1 MPEANNQFT
10 GSKMNKD
17 LSPRLIPSTQYI
29 DARNATVLNSEGGES
44 GLLQN
49 VEGNTLLTNLNLIG
63 ENLEIVGLF
72 SDKILDRMFLF
83 VTNWNDP
90 SPEGVSNFASP
101 ASSHYIC
108 MYDIKTNTSTT
119 LVSGSFL
126 NFSKT
131 KRILAVN
138 LLEDLLFFTDN
149 RNQPRKI
156 NVNSAI
162 SDSTYYTNEDN
173 ISVLRYFPWNAPR
186 LSKNILSPGKTSQYP
201 LEVRSELLITTQPLV
216 IVKPS
221 GTYIEQVGSAGWTT
235 SGDGIDAYISITI
248 EGTSPNQNIS
258 SLFVSDFNV
267 NLTSNITTN
276 PTNKNPTTTTGVIQS
291 ATTGSGVGLTVSI
304 TTTGA
309 VGSATVTDV
318 SITSAGTGYTSG
330 NTVTFSG
337 ASFGGGVGNDLVITV
352 PSTVPAL
359 VTGGNNF
366 SIGDTITIGS
376 PWTNPTALPSGDIVL
391 TIGSQNIAQTPTMK
405 DVVSENLPGAIERKV
420 AAITPSTVFNYGSPV
435 KRGDNIWSRIFQ
447 ETADSTPRP
456 ILLTQSPSPFVPNA
470 KNFELLQGTGAG
482 LEGLGLEVSVSVI
495 DVPTLSGKLR
505 VGVGTLNSSISTQVT
520 GAKVNGLFNNVS
532 FTTNGSG
539 SGATFNLI
547 SLSAVSASIEVVIP
561 GDGYSVSD
569 TITFPAGSM
578 GSGSTVLVVT
588 LEDSDVIR
596 NTININVVSSGN
608 NYSSGNQ
615 IKILRG
621 VSLAG
626 RGPIPGLSND
636 LILDLDATRL
646 TLLPTSSFVNSKI
659 TSTNSDGDPKIILSD
674 NISITANTG
683 GNQITHDSTSNIA
696 VSDIV
701 TFSANPFYDTTFDG
715 DKDFL
720 SEKFVRFSYRFKF
733 DDNQY
738 SLIAPFT
745 QAAFI
750 PRQDGYFLE
759 DSIPESID
767 DVESNSDE
775 NRAIKSTIIAFFENK
790 VNQVGITIDM
800 PEGINTPAELYDKL
814 KVIEIDILYKDSD
827 ESNIKII
834 DTITKDSFIGLVT
847 NQYTYKYNASMPIR
861 TLRSVDFSRAADRAP
876 IRAKAQEV
884 AGNRVI
890 YGNYL
895 DRTSRPNKLN
905 YIATSGEKQSY
916 GTYNSFNQVEYPN
929 HNLKQSRSYEIGIVL
944 ADKFGRQSDVIT
956 SDNSTVFND
965 YRQSRSGIKSYLGDS
980 LKINW
985 GGVIP
990 SVIDRE
996 GYAGLYSLTNPLG
1009 WYSYK
1014 VVVKQSAQD
1023 YYNVYLPTILNNKP
1037 QPDVLRINIR
1047 KMVNNTGADEFC
1059 DLSSDSEPVPDMWI
1073 GAYLQG
1079 TNTNLSAINVTLSE
1093 IDSSGKTLTFINP
1106 SNYTLG
1112 EGWASLT
1119 ISPKNIEVNEDLA
1132 FITLFSDN
1140 VNKVSRDLKTSASQD
1155 LTFSSS
1161 VKLYGRVWN
1170 NRYYDNA
1177 NSNRQY
1183 FPSLNGIADDVGRIG
1198 LIPDIGANKGSKGN
1212 LAYISPF
1219 YSVPSAS
1226 VKGGNPYVASINTEK
1241 LIGAT
1246 GGNKS
1251 ANVSFEKLRLNVYE
1265 TTPFESNLDIYYE
1278 SSSSGLI
1285 SQLNNYINQDSD
1297 INDPSLIADW
1307 SWELNESNFSTI
1319 ATPYYVN
1326 KDFFDVTNSTGISIV
1341 GADLKGEIIKVVDGN
1356 GNILSNTS
1364 YFTLEQNTTAGTDQY
1379 KFRLKIA
1386 VGKYFAYDSQSYIKD
1401 RYNFTIRFTKT
1412 LASGE
1417 VFSKDITTNEA
1428 NELDNF
1434 VPGYAAIPNPIPDAQ
1449 EFSVAGYRTL
1459 YDLNGKNGSA
1469 NTTDPSIFKRGL
1481 LWQVTNVEFLWVG
1494 NNNTWTPYSP
1504 SMYNGAIDYNKVS
1517 WMLLGSAQGA
1527 ISAET
1532 LSYSSEFI
1540 TLNTNAAGTPS
1551 GIVDLYTYNKRV
1563 DTQFR
1568 VSLKLSDASG
1578 LSGSLSTTTTIY
1590 FTLREN

>member
-49 VEGNTLLTNLNLIG
+49 VEGNTLLTNLNLTG

-101 ASSHYIC
+101 DSSHYIC
-108 MYDIKTNTSTT
+108 MYDIKTNFSTT

-138 LLEDLLFFTDN
+138 LLEDLLFFTDD

-156 NVNSAI
+156 NINSAI
-162 SDSTYYTNEDN
+162 SDSTYYTEEAN

-216 IVKPS
+216 IVKLS

-258 SLFVSDFNV
+258 NVFVSDV
-267 NLTSNITTN
+267 N
-276 PTNKNPTTTTGVIQS
+276 GV
-291 ATTGSGVGLTVSI
+291 VSPI
-304 TTTGA
+304 L
-309 VGSATVTDV
+309 D
-318 SITSAGTGYTSG
+318 
-330 NTVTFSG
+330 
-337 ASFGGGVGNDLVITV
+337 
-352 PSTVPAL
+352 

-366 SIGDTITIGS
+366 SIGDTITIGEG
-376 PWTNPTALPSGDIVL
+376 WTGTPSSLANIVL

-420 AAITPSTVFNYGSPV
+420 AAVTPSTIFNYGSPV
-435 KRGDNIWSRIFQ
+435 IKGDTVWSSVAIVS
-447 ETADSTPRP
+447 ADSTPRP
-456 ILLTQSPSPFVPNA
+456 ILLTQSPSPFVPLN
-470 KNFELLQGTGAG
+470 NHFELIQGTGAG
-482 LEGLGLEVSVSVI
+482 IEGLGLEISVSVI
-495 DVPTLSGKLR
+495 DVPSATGRLR
-505 VGVGTLNSSISTQVT
+505 VGVGTLNSSISTQVS
-520 GAKVNGLFNNVS
+520 GAV
-532 FTTNGSG
+532 SG
-539 SGATFNLI
+539 SYLSVPSTTTGTGTSAIFNLTT
-547 SLSAVSASIEVVIP
+547 LSATSASIQVVLP
-561 GDGYSVSD
+561 GSGFAIGD
-569 TITFPAGSM
+569 TIAFAANAMGTGS
-578 GSGSTVLVVT
+578 SGLTVT
-588 LEDSDVIR
+588 LQASDIIT

-615 IKILRG
+615 ILILSSFPG
-621 VSLAG
+621 F
-626 RGPIPGLSND
+626 GPIPGLSAD
-636 LILDLDATRL
+636 LLLDLDAPKL
-646 TLLPTSSFVNSKI
+646 TLLPTSSFVNAKI
-659 TSTNSDGDPKIILSD
+659 TSTDSNGTPKIVLSD

-701 TFSANPFYDTTFDG
+701 TFSANPLYDATFDG

-759 DSIPESID
+759 DLIPESID
-767 DVESNSDE
+767 DVEANSDE

-800 PEGINTPAELYDKL
+800 PEGVNTPAELYDKL

-827 ESNIKII
+827 ESNIKVI
-834 DTITKDSFIGLVT
+834 DTITRDSFIGLVT
-847 NQYTYKYNASMPIR
+847 NQYTYNYNASMPIR

-884 AGNRVI
+884 AGNRVM

-956 SDNSTVFND
+956 SDNSTVFNN
-965 YRQSRSGIKSYLGDS
+965 YRQNRAGIKSYLGDS

-990 SVIDRE
+990 SVIDKE
-996 GYAGLYSLTNPLG
+996 GYAGLYSPTNPLG

-1023 YYNVYLPTILNNKP
+1023 YYNVYLPTILNNRP

-1059 DLSSDSEPVPDMWI
+1059 DLVNDSEPVSDMWL

-1079 TNTNLSAINVTLSE
+1079 TDTSLSATNVTLSE
-1093 IDSSGKTLTFINP
+1093 IDSSGKTLTFYNP
-1106 SNYTLG
+1106 DNYTLG
-1112 EGWASLT
+1112 NGWASLT
-1119 ISPKNIEVNEDLA
+1119 ISPKNIETNKDLA

-1140 VNKVSRDLKTSASQD
+1140 INKVSRDLKTSASQD

-1170 NRYYDNA
+1170 NRHYSEA

-1183 FPSLNGIADDVGRIG
+1183 FPSINGIADDVGRIG
-1198 LIPDIGANKGSKGN
+1198 LIPDIGVNKGSKGN
-1212 LAYISPF
+1212 LAYVSPF
-1219 YSVPSAS
+1219 YSVPLAS

-1246 GGNKS
+1246 GGNRYP
-1251 ANVSFEKLRLNVYE
+1251 NVSFEKLRLNVYE

-1297 INDPSLIADW
+1297 INQPSSIIDW
-1307 SWELNESNFSTI
+1307 SWELNENTVPG
-1319 ATPYYVN
+1319 TKVN
-1326 KDFFDVTNSTGISIV
+1326 LNWFDVTNSNGVSVV
-1341 GADLKGEIIKVVDGN
+1341 GSDFTGEIIQVVDGN

-1364 YFTLEQNTTAGTDQY
+1364 YFTLEQNPAGIDQY

-1386 VGKYFAYDSQSYIKD
+1386 IGRYFAYDSQSYIKD

-1434 VPGYAAIPNPIPDAQ
+1434 IPSYTPIPNPIPDAQ
-1449 EFSVAGYRTL
+1449 EFYTNGYRTL
-1459 YDLNGKNGSA
+1459 YQLDGKNGSA

-1504 SMYNGAIDYNKVS
+1504 AMYNGAIDYNKVS
-1517 WMLLGSAQGA
+1517 WMLLGLAQGA

>member
-49 VEGNTLLTNLNLIG
+49 VEGNTLLTNLNLTG

-101 ASSHYIC
+101 DSSHYIC
-108 MYDIKTNTSTT
+108 MYDIKTNFSTT

-138 LLEDLLFFTDN
+138 LLEDLLFFTDD

-156 NVNSAI
+156 NINSAI
-162 SDSTYYTNEDN
+162 SDSTYYTEEAN

-216 IVKPS
+216 IVKLS

-258 SLFVSDFNV
+258 NVFVSDV
-267 NLTSNITTN
+267 N
-276 PTNKNPTTTTGVIQS
+276 GV
-291 ATTGSGVGLTVSI
+291 VSPI
-304 TTTGA
+304 L
-309 VGSATVTDV
+309 D
-318 SITSAGTGYTSG
+318 
-330 NTVTFSG
+330 
-337 ASFGGGVGNDLVITV
+337 
-352 PSTVPAL
+352 

-366 SIGDTITIGS
+366 SIGDTITIGEG
-376 PWTNPTALPSGDIVL
+376 WTGTPSSLANIVL

-420 AAITPSTVFNYGSPV
+420 AAVTPSTIFNYGSPV
-435 KRGDNIWSRIFQ
+435 IKGDTVWSSVAIVS
-447 ETADSTPRP
+447 ADSTPRP
-456 ILLTQSPSPFVPNA
+456 ILLTQSPSPFVPLN
-470 KNFELLQGTGAG
+470 NHFELIQGTGAG
-482 LEGLGLEVSVSVI
+482 IEGLGLEISVSVI
-495 DVPTLSGKLR
+495 DVPSATGRLR
-505 VGVGTLNSSISTQVT
+505 VGVGTLNSSISTQVS
-520 GAKVNGLFNNVS
+520 GAV
-532 FTTNGSG
+532 SG
-539 SGATFNLI
+539 SYLSVPSTTTGTGTSAIFNLTT
-547 SLSAVSASIEVVIP
+547 LSATSASIQVVLP
-561 GDGYSVSD
+561 GSGFAIGD
-569 TITFPAGSM
+569 TIAFAANAMGTGS
-578 GSGSTVLVVT
+578 SGLTVT
-588 LEDSDVIR
+588 LQASDIIT

-615 IKILRG
+615 ILILSSFPG
-621 VSLAG
+621 F
-626 RGPIPGLSND
+626 GPIPGLSAD
-636 LILDLDATRL
+636 LLLDLDAPKL
-646 TLLPTSSFVNSKI
+646 TLLPTSSFVNAKI
-659 TSTNSDGDPKIILSD
+659 TSTDSNGTPKIVLSD

-683 GNQITHDSTSNIA
+683 GNQITHDLTSNIA

-701 TFSANPFYDTTFDG
+701 TFSANPLYDATFDG

-759 DSIPESID
+759 DLIPESID
-767 DVESNSDE
+767 DVEANSDE

-800 PEGINTPAELYDKL
+800 PEGVNTPAELYDKL

-827 ESNIKII
+827 ESNIKVI
-834 DTITKDSFIGLVT
+834 DTITRDSFIGLVT
-847 NQYTYKYNASMPIR
+847 NQYTYNYNASMPIR

-884 AGNRVI
+884 AGNRVM

-956 SDNSTVFND
+956 SDNSTVFNN
-965 YRQSRSGIKSYLGDS
+965 YRQNRAGIKSYLGDS

-990 SVIDRE
+990 SVIDKE
-996 GYAGLYSLTNPLG
+996 GYAGLYSPTNPLG

-1023 YYNVYLPTILNNKP
+1023 YYNVYLPTILNNRP

-1059 DLSSDSEPVPDMWI
+1059 DLVNDSEPVSDMWL

-1079 TNTNLSAINVTLSE
+1079 TDTSLSATNVTLSE
-1093 IDSSGKTLTFINP
+1093 IDSSGKTLTFYNP
-1106 SNYTLG
+1106 DNYTLG
-1112 EGWASLT
+1112 NGWASLT
-1119 ISPKNIEVNEDLA
+1119 ISPKNIETNKDLA

-1140 VNKVSRDLKTSASQD
+1140 INKVSRDLKTSASQD

-1170 NRYYDNA
+1170 NRHYSEA

-1183 FPSLNGIADDVGRIG
+1183 FPSINGIADDVGRIG
-1198 LIPDIGANKGSKGN
+1198 LIPDIGVNKGSKGN
-1212 LAYISPF
+1212 LAYVSPF
-1219 YSVPSAS
+1219 YSVPLAS

-1246 GGNKS
+1246 GGNRYP
-1251 ANVSFEKLRLNVYE
+1251 NVSFEKLRLNVYE

-1297 INDPSLIADW
+1297 INQPSSIIDW
-1307 SWELNESNFSTI
+1307 SWELNENTVPE
-1319 ATPYYVN
+1319 TKVN
-1326 KDFFDVTNSTGISIV
+1326 LNWFDVINSNGVSVV
-1341 GADLKGEIIKVVDGN
+1341 GSDFTGEIIQVVDGN

-1364 YFTLEQNTTAGTDQY
+1364 YFTLEQNPAGIDQY

-1386 VGKYFAYDSQSYIKD
+1386 IGRYFAYDSQSYIKD

-1434 VPGYAAIPNPIPDAQ
+1434 IPSYTPIPNPIPDAQ
-1449 EFSVAGYRTL
+1449 EFYTNGYRTL
-1459 YDLNGKNGSA
+1459 YQLDGKNGSA

-1504 SMYNGAIDYNKVS
+1504 AMYNGAIDYNKVS
-1517 WMLLGSAQGA
+1517 WMLLGLAQGA

>member
-49 VEGNTLLTNLNLIG
+49 VEGNTLLTNLNLTG

-101 ASSHYIC
+101 DSSHYIC
-108 MYDIKTNTSTT
+108 MYDIKTNFSTT

-138 LLEDLLFFTDN
+138 LLEDLLFFTDD

-156 NVNSAI
+156 NINSAI
-162 SDSTYYTNEDN
+162 SDSTYYTEEAN

-186 LSKNILSPGKTSQYP
+186 LSKNILSPNKINEYP

-291 ATTGSGVGLTVSI
+291 ATSGAGIGLIVSV

-309 VGSATVTDV
+309 AGSATVTDV
-318 SITSAGTGYTSG
+318 SITSAGTGYLSAD
-330 NTVTFSG
+330 TVTFPSIN
-337 ASFGGGVGNDLVITV
+337 FGGGVGGDLVITLA
-352 PSTVPAL
+352 TVPAL

-366 SIGDTITIGS
+366 SIGDTITIGDG
-376 PWTNPTALPSGDIVL
+376 WTGTPSSLANIVL

-420 AAITPSTVFNYGSPV
+420 TAVTPSTIFNYGSPV
-435 KRGDNIWSRIFQ
+435 TKGDTVWSRVAI
-447 ETADSTPRP
+447 ESADSTPRP
-456 ILLTQSPSPFVPNA
+456 ILLTQSPSPFVPFSNH
-470 KNFELLQGTGAG
+470 FELIQGTGAG
-482 LEGLGLEVSVSVI
+482 IEGLGLEISVSVI
-495 DVPTLSGKLR
+495 DVPSATGKLR
-505 VGVGTLNSSISTQVT
+505 VGVGTLNSSISTQVSS
-520 GAKVNGLFNNVS
+520 AV
-532 FTTNGSG
+532 SG
-539 SGATFNLI
+539 SYLSVPYTTTGTGTSAIFNLI
-547 SLSAVSASIEVVIP
+547 TLSATSASIQVVTP
-561 GDGYSVSD
+561 
-569 TITFPAGSM
+569 
-578 GSGSTVLVVT
+578 GSGFAIGDSIEFAANAMGTGSTKLVVT
-588 LEDSDVIR
+588 LQASDIVT

-615 IKILRG
+615 ILILSSFPG
-621 VSLAG
+621 L
-626 RGPIPGLSND
+626 GPIPGLSAN
-636 LILDLDATRL
+636 LLLDLDAPKL
-646 TLLPTSSFVNSKI
+646 TLLPTSSFVNAKI
-659 TSTNSDGDPKIILSD
+659 TSTDSNGTPKIVLSD

-701 TFSANPFYDTTFDG
+701 TFSANPLYDTTFDG

-767 DVESNSDE
+767 DVEANSDE

-800 PEGINTPAELYDKL
+800 PEGVNTPAELYDKL

-827 ESNIKII
+827 ESNIKVI
-834 DTITKDSFIGLVT
+834 DTITRDSFIGLAT
-847 NQYTYKYNASMPIR
+847 NQYTYNYNASMPIR

-884 AGNRVI
+884 AGNRVM

-956 SDNSTVFND
+956 SDNSTVFNN
-965 YRQSRSGIKSYLGDS
+965 YRQNRAGIKSYLGDS

-990 SVIDRE
+990 SVIDKE
-996 GYAGLYSLTNPLG
+996 GYAGLYSPTNPLG

-1023 YYNVYLPTILNNKP
+1023 YYNVYLPTILNNRP

-1059 DLSSDSEPVPDMWI
+1059 DLANDSEPVSDMWL

-1079 TNTNLSAINVTLSE
+1079 TDTSLSATNVTLSE
-1093 IDSSGKTLTFINP
+1093 IDSSGKTLTFTNP
-1106 SNYTLG
+1106 DNYTLG
-1112 EGWASLT
+1112 NGWASLT
-1119 ISPKNIEVNEDLA
+1119 ISPKNIETNEDLA

-1140 VNKVSRDLKTSASQD
+1140 INKVSRDLKTSASQD

-1170 NRYYDNA
+1170 NRHYSEA
-1177 NSNRQY
+1177 SSSRQY

-1198 LIPDIGANKGSKGN
+1198 LIPDIGVNKGSKGN
-1212 LAYISPF
+1212 LAYVSPF
-1219 YSVPSAS
+1219 YSVPLAS

-1246 GGNKS
+1246 GGNRYP
-1251 ANVSFEKLRLNVYE
+1251 NVSFEKLRLNVYE

-1297 INDPSLIADW
+1297 INQPSSIIDW
-1307 SWELNESNFSTI
+1307 SWELNENTVPG
-1319 ATPYYVN
+1319 TKVN
-1326 KDFFDVTNSTGISIV
+1326 LNWFDVTNSNGVSVV
-1341 GADLKGEIIKVVDGN
+1341 GSDFTGEIIKVVDGN

-1379 KFRLKIA
+1379 KFKLEIA
-1386 VGKYFAYDSQSYIKD
+1386 IGRYFAYDSQSYIKD

-1434 VPGYAAIPNPIPDAQ
+1434 IPSYTPIPNPIPDAQ
-1449 EFSVAGYRTL
+1449 EFYTNGYRTL
-1459 YDLNGKNGSA
+1459 YQLDGKNGSA

-1504 SMYNGAIDYNKVS
+1504 AMYNGAIDYNKVS
-1517 WMLLGSAQGA
+1517 WMLLGFAQGD

-1590 FTLREN
+1590 FTLLAP